1 MVRAAFRVPLPGL
14 WQRDLDGIELE
25 LRHVM
30 GEAGVCQ
37 RLECGEE
44 RRRPLCGD
52 FAGARAGSS
61 VLWERAEEMERE
73 NEDFVYQKQVL

>member
-1 MVRAAFRVPLPGL
+1 
-14 WQRDLDGIELE
+14 
-25 LRHVM
+25 M